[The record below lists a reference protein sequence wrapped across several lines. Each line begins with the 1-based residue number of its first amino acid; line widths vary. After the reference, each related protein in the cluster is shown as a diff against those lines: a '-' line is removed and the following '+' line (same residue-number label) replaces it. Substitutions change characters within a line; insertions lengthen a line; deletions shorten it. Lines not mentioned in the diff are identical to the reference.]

1 MSGSS
6 IAVVG
11 SVVTATFQIASGC
24 TKVSVSLVTN
34 RILPTGQTIFASS
47 SRTFDAGGPYMLT
60 VSPPPDC
67 PYESAL
73 VAQGQIVASVSGS
86 NPCTVPTEP
95 TSQQPPP
102 SQGSP
107 CRQDGG
113 HGGQLGGGQPQGGGG
128 QWRGGGSGSGDGDR
142 HDGAHG
148 DDRGDRGHGGGP

>member
-1 MSGSS
+1 M
-6 IAVVG
+6 AVVG

-102 SQGSP
+102 SGVALQTGRRTRRP
-107 CRQDGG
+107 ARRRAATGRWRAMAG
-113 HGGQLGGGQPQGGGG
+113 RRVGLGGRRSPR
-128 QWRGGGSGSGDGDR
+128 WRPR
-142 HDGAHG
+142 
-148 DDRGDRGHGGGP
+148 R